1 MTNTV
6 DEIQNGQGRGSARQ
20 TRRFE
25 ISLPLAS
32 AKMVEAAATLGGY
45 DTPEAFIQ
53 ESALKA
59 AEEFQQRV
67 KAAVGRDNGNGKGR
81 KAGKGGANEL

>member
-1 MTNTV
+1 MTNTT
-6 DEIQNGQGRGSARQ
+6 DEKNGNGRGSTRQ

-32 AKMVEAAATLGGY
+32 AKVIEAAATLGGY
-45 DTPEAFIQ
+45 DTPEAFIRQ
-53 ESALKA
+53 AALDA

-67 KAAVGRDNGNGKGR
+67 QAAVGRDNGGGKGR
-81 KAGKGGANEL
+81 RAGKGGANEP

>member
-1 MTNTV
+1 MTTTG
-6 DEIQNGQGRGSARQ
+6 DETKNGGGRAAARQ

-25 ISLPLAS
+25 ISLPVQA

-45 DTPEAFIQ
+45 DTAETFIQ
-53 ESALKA
+53 EAALKA

-67 KAAVGRDNGNGKGR
+67 QHAISRDNSNGKGR
-81 KAGKGGANEL
+81 KAGAGVSQES

>member
-1 MTNTV
+1 MTTTV
-6 DEIQNGQGRGSARQ
+6 DETRDGTGSKAARQ

-32 AKMVEAAATLGGY
+32 AKVLEAAATLGGFES
-45 DTPEAFIQ
+45 PEAFIQ
-53 ESALKA
+53 EAALNA

-67 KAAVGRDNGNGKGR
+67 QAAVGRDTGNGKGK
-81 KAGKGGANEL
+81 KASKGGANES

>member
-1 MTNTV
+1 MDGV
-6 DEIQNGQGRGSARQ
+6 DETKNGNGRGAARQ

-45 DTPEAFIQ
+45 ETPEAFIQ
-53 ESALKA
+53 QAALDA
-59 AEEFQQRV
+59 AEEFQQRIQ
-67 KAAVGRDNGNGKGR
+67 AVLGRDVSNGKGR
-81 KAGKGGANEL
+81 KASKGGVNES